1 MPPVPP
7 EPVPPEPVP
16 PTPDPVNPDVPG
28 GGGTA
33 QTGDFSIAYVY
44 GLVFMLMASGAYVLR
59 RKKSN

>member
-1 MPPVPP
+1 MPPDPGP
-7 EPVPPEPVP
+7 I
-16 PTPDPVNPDVPG
+16 PDPENPDVPG

-33 QTGDFSIAYVY
+33 QTGDFNMAYVY